1 MLDFHEIISQ
11 YINDVTNQ
19 NDKKILQQ
27 AINLIESEPIILD
40 EELDILTEFFS
51 ALKKDYTI
59 KVITDEKTLDF
70 CIAMVK
76 QDEPI
81 VQNKYQLKILVEKLK
96 KFKSNQNVSKI
107 ENAALKFLEASEHI
121 EENETMLIQNIIN
134 YLNNNWTLK
143 PIETNDEQIKY
154 SRLIPVYSKH
164 LRK

>member
-81 VQNKYQLKILVEKLK
+81 VQNKYQLKILVEQLK